1 MRLPIFYIITLEYSS
16 PPTQDQSVNEWIR
29 LCTLYVGQSL
39 QRWSHETDPG
49 PTRFL
54 LTWPMNQVLPQCV
67 RGNRI
72 PRLPVCPINYVI
84 IVQSLVHSGM
94 QLGSMETMLEDCIL
108 SLIPC
113 LLTLLQMLLHSRIDS
128 LGGHLLPHTL
138 STPLS
143 FTSMSQVMVVVL
155 LMSCTLYCST
165 APLEN
170 GINLHKYLHVAYLHT
185 CHRVLRQHRHTHEYI

>member
-1 MRLPIFYIITLEYSS
+1 
-16 PPTQDQSVNEWIR
+16 
-29 LCTLYVGQSL
+29 
-39 QRWSHETDPG
+39 
-49 PTRFL
+49 
-54 LTWPMNQVLPQCV
+54 MNQVLPQCV

-128 LGGHLLPHTL
+128 LGGQFAPSHALYPPIFHFNVSGDGGGPPHVLHLVLV
-138 STPLS
+138 PL
-143 FTSMSQVMVVVL
+143 
-155 LMSCTLYCST
+155 
-165 APLEN
+165 
-170 GINLHKYLHVAYLHT
+170 LH
-185 CHRVLRQHRHTHEYI
+185 